1 MTSAGD
7 ILSAL
12 VIEPKKQADVPR
24 QETDSAPQ
32 TEIPPAQMPDEPPKE
47 TKEVRLCVPQ
57 GLEPPAQAIC
67 EKLLSGEADF
77 DTLCAVS
84 GLESDEAGAL
94 LIELEMDGILRQTAG
109 DSYVPGDAMH
119 A

>member
-1 MTSAGD
+1 M
-7 ILSAL
+7 
-12 VIEPKKQADVPR
+12 VIEPKKQAAVPR
-24 QETDSAPQ
+24 QETDFAPQ
-32 TEIPPAQMPDEPPKE
+32 TEILPAQMPDELPKE
-47 TKEVRLCVPQ
+47 TKEVRLCVPP
-57 GLEPPAQAIC
+57 GLEPPARAIC

-77 DTLCAVS
+77 DTLCAAS